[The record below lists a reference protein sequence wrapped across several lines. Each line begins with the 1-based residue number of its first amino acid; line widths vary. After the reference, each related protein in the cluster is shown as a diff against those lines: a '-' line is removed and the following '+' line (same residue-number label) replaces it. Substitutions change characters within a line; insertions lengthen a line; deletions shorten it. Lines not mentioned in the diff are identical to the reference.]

1 VEEKFYC
8 SFIEG
13 EVLKVSSFESLEA
26 IVFSY
31 VVSLLL
37 IAKRSSLYTY
47 HWSTEPDLYLPISLS
62 VMLIF
67 FLTLIFESSW
77 ILSMAS

>member
-1 VEEKFYC
+1 MEEKFYC

-26 IVFSY
+26 IVFNY

-37 IAKRSSLYTY
+37 IANRSSLYTY
-47 HWSTEPDLYLPISLS
+47 H
-62 VMLIF
+62 
-67 FLTLIFESSW
+67 
-77 ILSMAS
+77 